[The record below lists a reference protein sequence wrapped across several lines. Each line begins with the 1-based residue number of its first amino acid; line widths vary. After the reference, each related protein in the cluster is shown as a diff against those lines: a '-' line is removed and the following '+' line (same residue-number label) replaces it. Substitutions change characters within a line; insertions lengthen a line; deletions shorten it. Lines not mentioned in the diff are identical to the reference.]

1 MTEKDKKQVRMD
13 RVKRYEAAPFAT
25 EHSLN
30 LQKKQMSD
38 IENQLVKLGLEKT
51 MLETELMKNES
62 LARKR
67 MDARHKQK
75 KLESRLGEIMLVS
88 SKLRQELRRVE
99 GRWGKEAR
107 MVGGMAESRY
117 NVTILLEKA
126 AWNHAL

>member
-1 MTEKDKKQVRMD
+1 MD

-62 LARKR
+62 LARSAWMQGTSKR
-67 MDARHKQK
+67 SWRVAWV
-75 KLESRLGEIMLVS
+75 KLCCYL
-88 SKLRQELRRVE
+88 
-99 GRWGKEAR
+99 A
-107 MVGGMAESRY
+107 
-117 NVTILLEKA
+117 N
-126 AWNHAL
+126 

>member
-1 MTEKDKKQVRMD
+1 
-13 RVKRYEAAPFAT
+13 
-25 EHSLN
+25 
-30 LQKKQMSD
+30 
-38 IENQLVKLGLEKT
+38 
-51 MLETELMKNES
+51 MKNES

-75 KLESRLGEIMLVS
+75 KLESRLGEIMLLS